1 MTEQQINA
9 AIAEIT
15 GSDKLVGL
23 QRRGLWYRPQGHGYT
38 GNVAKAW
45 RLTLDEAKK
54 YENLRDMEPLVIV
67 KFPIP
72 DYCNDLNAMHEV
84 FEAIHISKIDLL
96 EHYLGELTY
105 TEGLA
110 MRRSFVGERYK
121 MFTATA
127 RTRAEAFLRAHDKW
141 EEVKSSE
148 LAMT

>member
-1 MTEQQINA
+1 MTDQQINA

-15 GSDKLVGL
+15 GSNKLVGL
-23 QRRGLWYRPQGHGYT
+23 KKRGLWWRPNAHGYT
-38 GNVAKAW
+38 YNESEAW
-45 RLTLDEAKK
+45 RITEEEAKK
-54 YENLRDMEPLVIV
+54 YARPNDVDAVTIERFNPS
-67 KFPIP
+67 
-72 DYCNDLNAMHEV
+72 DYCNDLNAMHEA

-127 RTRAEAFLRAHDKW
+127 RTRAEAFLRALGKW
-141 EEVKSSE
+141 EEVKP
-148 LAMT
+148 